1 MKIKKNFLL
10 FVQLLRIEDWIKNL
24 LIFIPL
30 IFTNQLFVKD
40 ALFVTFI
47 SFFIF
52 SLASSSVYLFNDIID
67 FKVDKLSNLKKK
79 SKPIARGEISINS
92 AKKILSVLLF
102 LTFLFLFIFSPTILL
117 PVTFYLFLNIVYS
130 LHLKKIFFI
139 ELILISSF
147 YVLRAYVG
155 GVVINKEISIYLI
168 LMIFF
173 TSLYVITIKRKN
185 EFINKLFDIRKVL
198 KKYSLNIFSYLIFL
212 SFTGIIFTYLIYL
225 ISKEQ
230 NILLNLPLVSIILF
244 RYYLLNKSNNKII
257 SPSIIVLKDY
267 IIILLVFIWLIL
279 NVYELYI
286 LRI

>member
-92 AKKILSVLLF
+92 AKKI
-102 LTFLFLFIFSPTILL
+102 I
-117 PVTFYLFLNIVYS
+117 
-130 LHLKKIFFI
+130 
-139 ELILISSF
+139 
-147 YVLRAYVG
+147 A
-155 GVVINKEISIYLI
+155 
-168 LMIFF
+168 
-173 TSLYVITIKRKN
+173 
-185 EFINKLFDIRKVL
+185 
-198 KKYSLNIFSYLIFL
+198 
-212 SFTGIIFTYLIYL
+212 
-225 ISKEQ
+225 
-230 NILLNLPLVSIILF
+230 
-244 RYYLLNKSNNKII
+244 
-257 SPSIIVLKDY
+257 
-267 IIILLVFIWLIL
+267 
-279 NVYELYI
+279 
-286 LRI
+286 